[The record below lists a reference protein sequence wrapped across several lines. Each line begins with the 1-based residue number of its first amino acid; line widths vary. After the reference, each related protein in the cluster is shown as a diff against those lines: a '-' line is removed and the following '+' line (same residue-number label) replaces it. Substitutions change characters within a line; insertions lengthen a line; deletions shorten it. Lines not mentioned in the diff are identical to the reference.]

1 MVEKIQ
7 CPRCNQKV
15 ESQSRTCP
23 YCGVDLAFAAV
34 LTEHALPIPL
44 DKTGRL
50 KLIPEVLVPRLGDY
64 LISKGILQESDL
76 RVALEYQKKKISSG
90 EPLLIGQALLEL
102 GLIERA
108 PLDEAI
114 TEQILQLQ
122 AALEETNENLERR
135 IRERTAELQNA
146 LNKLTEINQLKS
158 NFISNISHELR
169 TPLTHIKGYLDILSD
184 SSVGPL
190 TVQQSEVLHV
200 LKRAEDRLERLIE
213 DLIQF
218 SLAVKGELSIRAL
231 PFQMLDLIHLVV
243 SQSLN
248 KATPK
253 KISLRIASPED
264 LPLVVGDEEKL
275 GWVVLQLLD
284 NAIKFTPEKGCVK
297 VKALTRDDLVQISVE
312 DTGIGIAPD
321 QIQEI
326 FEPFHQLDGSVTR
339 RYGGTGLG
347 LAMVRRILEAHGSAP
362 YVQSIL
368 GKGSKFTFSLP
379 VAKSNNV

>member
-7 CPRCNQKV
+7 CPRCNQTV

-23 YCGVDLAFAAV
+23 HCGVDLAFAAV
-34 LTEHALPIPL
+34 LTEHALPVPL
-44 DKTGRL
+44 DKISRFQ
-50 KLIPEVLVPRLGDY
+50 LIPEILVPRLGDY
-64 LISKGILQESDL
+64 LISKGILKESDL
-76 RVALEYQKKKISSG
+76 RTALGYQRKKINAG
-90 EPLLIGQALLEL
+90 EPMLIGQALLEL

-108 PLDEAI
+108 SLDEAV

-122 AALEETNENLERR
+122 AALQKTNENLERR

-184 SSVGPL
+184 GSIGPL
-190 TVQQSEVLHV
+190 TTQQSEVLHV

-218 SLAVKGELSIRAL
+218 SLAVKGELNVHIL

-243 SQSLN
+243 SQSLS

-264 LPLVVGDEEKL
+264 LPLVTGDEEKL
-275 GWVVLQLLD
+275 GWVMLQLLD

-297 VKALTRDDLVQISVE
+297 VKVSAGDGLVYISIE
-312 DTGIGIAPD
+312 DTGIGISPE
-321 QIQEI
+321 QIDEI

-347 LAMVRRILEAHGSAP
+347 LAMVRRILEVHGSTP
-362 YVQSIL
+362 HVQSIL

-379 VAKSNNV
+379 VAK